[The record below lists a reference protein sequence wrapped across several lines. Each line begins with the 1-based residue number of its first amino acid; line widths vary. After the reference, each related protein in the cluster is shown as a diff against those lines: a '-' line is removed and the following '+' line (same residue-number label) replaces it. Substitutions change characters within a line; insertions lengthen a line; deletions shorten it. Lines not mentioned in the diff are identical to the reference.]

1 MDINLYELP
10 EGWIKSF
17 GSNLVIDIV
26 NFYVSIPRERQKYF
40 IILQIKEKYGELRI
54 YHTCHLEDI
63 DNFDWIIK
71 KYEEIAK
78 QTCIHCGRAIEK
90 GQALCD
96 DCKRSQ
102 LI

>member
-1 MDINLYELP
+1 MDINLCELP
-10 EGWIKSF
+10 DGWIKSF
-17 GSNLVIDIV
+17 GFNLVRDIV
-26 NFYVSIPRERQKYF
+26 DFYVSIPRERQKYF

-63 DNFDWIIK
+63 DNFDWIVK

-78 QTCIHCGRAIEK
+78 QTCVHCGRAVETN
-90 GQALCD
+90 QTVCD